1 MKLFDYEEKHTS
13 MVRNTLAECMV
24 LLKKD
29 GKFPLDK
36 PCKIAAYGGGVRNT
50 IKGGTGSGEVNSHYS
65 VNIEQGLINAGFEI
79 TTSKWLDA
87 YEEIK
92 AKAKGEFIN
101 KIRKEAKKAHV
112 NVFIY
117 SMGKSMVEPEYN
129 IPIEKDG
136 DAAIYVLSRISGEGN
151 DRPVATGEIKL
162 TESEKRDILRLN
174 QMYDKFML
182 VLNVGGVVDLSEISE
197 VRNVLL
203 LTQLGVD
210 TGNGLADVLLGK
222 QNPSGKL
229 ATTWAAF
236 EDYFPMEDFENIDDT
251 RYKEGIYVGYRYFD
265 TFKKN
270 RIYPLG
276 YGLSYTEFNTVCN
289 DVSVDK
295 TQVTVEATVTNTG
308 NYSGKEVV
316 QVYQSAPAGKLDK
329 AYQDLVGFTKTKEL
343 APGESQKVRI
353 TYDITDFTSY
363 DESTGAYILEA
374 GEYLVR
380 VGNDSVNTEV
390 AASLK
395 LESTAVVLQ
404 AKNVLGTTDFTDLK
418 SEAQEYTIP
427 ANAKRITIDQDAIV
441 TKTVEYDKEY
451 EILPEIEKLSDEEA
465 ALLNIGGFDP
475 NKSGLSS
482 IIGNAGSKVC
492 GSAGETSSFV
502 RREFPVLSM
511 ADGPAGLRIAK
522 EYFEDAKG
530 KHAIGVAAFPESML
544 DFLSGPAKFFMNL
557 IGGGKKPKA
566 GTDIKY
572 QYCTAI
578 PIGFAIAQSFN
589 IELATEYGNIVGEE
603 MEMFGVNLW
612 LAPALNIHRS
622 IRCGRNFEYFSEDP
636 VISGLMSAAI
646 TNGVQKHPGCGTTIK
661 HYAANNKEL
670 NRYCNNSIVSE
681 RAMREIYTKGFG
693 IAVRESQPHALMTS
707 YNLLNGQHTAESRGL
722 IEDILR
728 SEYGYE
734 GIVMTDWVIQAA
746 AMSQSSH
753 RNSKARFVAAAGGD
767 LFMPGGKA
775 DYEDLK
781 AGMAAGDVSAK
792 QVRINASRVLAM
804 AQKLAR

>member
-1 MKLFDYEEKHTS
+1 MKLFDYEEKHTA

-29 GKFPLDK
+29 GKFPLEK
-36 PCKIAAYGGGVRNT
+36 PCRIAAYGSGVRNT
-50 IKGGTGSGEVNSHYS
+50 VKGGTGSGEVNSHYS

-79 TTSKWLDA
+79 TTTAWLDR
-87 YEEIK
+87 YEEVK
-92 AKAKGEFIN
+92 AKAKSEFIN
-101 KIRKEAKKAHV
+101 KIKKDAKKAHV
-112 NVFIY
+112 NVVIY
-117 SMGKSMVEPEYN
+117 SMGKSMVEPEYD
-129 IPIEKDG
+129 IPFENNG

-151 DRPVATGEIKL
+151 DRPVASGEIKL
-162 TESEKRDILRLN
+162 TETEKRDILKLN
-174 QMYDKFML
+174 EMYDKFML
-182 VLNVGGVVDLSEISE
+182 VLNVGGVVDLSDVRE
-197 VRNVLL
+197 VKNILL

-236 EDYFPMEDFENIDDT
+236 EDYFPMEDFEDINDT
-251 RYKEGIYVGYRYFD
+251 KYKEGIYVGYRYFD

-276 YGLSYTEFNTVCN
+276 YGLSYSEFNTVCD

-353 TYDITDFTSY
+353 TYDITDYTSY

-380 VGNDSVNTEV
+380 VGNDSVNTEI

-451 EILPEIEKLSDEEA
+451 DILPEIEKLSDEEA

-475 NKSGLSS
+475 NKGGVAA

-502 RREFPVLSM
+502 RSEFPVLSM

-557 IGGGKKPKA
+557 IGGGKKPKS
-566 GTDIKY
+566 GSEIKY

-589 IELATEYGNIVGEE
+589 TELAMMYGDIVGTE

-646 TNGVQKHPGCGTTIK
+646 TNGVQQHPGCGTTIK

-670 NRYCNNSIVSE
+670 NRYCNNSMVSE

-734 GIVMTDWVIQAA
+734 GIVMTDWVIQMA
-746 AMSQSSH
+746 AMSQSAH

-781 AGMAAGDVSAK
+781 AGIAAGDVSAK

-804 AQKLAR
+804 AKRLAK

>member
-1 MKLFDYEEKHTS
+1 MKLFDYEAKHTAA
-13 MVRNTLAECMV
+13 VRETLAECMV

-29 GKFPLDK
+29 GKFPLEK
-36 PCKIAAYGGGVRNT
+36 PCRIAAYGSGVRNT
-50 IKGGTGSGEVNSHYS
+50 IKGGTGSGEVNSHYF
-65 VNIEQGLINAGFEI
+65 VNIEQGLVNAGFDI
-79 TTSKWLDA
+79 TTTAWLDR
-87 YEEIK
+87 YEEVK
-92 AKAKGEFIN
+92 AKAKAEFIN
-101 KIRKEAKKAHV
+101 QIRKGAKAAHV

-117 SMGKSMVEPEYN
+117 SMGKAMVEPEYN

-151 DRPVATGEIKL
+151 DRPVASGEIKL
-162 TESEKRDILRLN
+162 TETEKRDILKLN
-174 QMYDKFML
+174 EMYDKFML
-182 VLNVGGVVDLSEISE
+182 VLNVGGVVDLSDVRE
-197 VRNVLL
+197 VKNILL

-380 VGNDSVNTEV
+380 VGNDSVNTEI

-395 LESTAVVLQ
+395 LESTAIVLQ

-427 ANAKRITIDQDAIV
+427 ANAKRITIDADAIV
-441 TKTVEYDKEY
+441 TKSVEYDKEY

-475 NKSGLSS
+475 NKGGMAA

-502 RREFPVLSM
+502 RSEFPVLSM

-530 KHAIGVAAFPESML
+530 KHAVGVAAFPESML

-589 IELATEYGNIVGEE
+589 TELAMMYGDIVGTE

-622 IRCGRNFEYFSEDP
+622 IRCGRNFEYYSEDP
-636 VISGLMSAAI
+636 LISGLMSAAI

-670 NRYCNNSIVSE
+670 NRYCNNSMVSE

-734 GIVMTDWVIQAA
+734 GIVMTDWVIQMA
-746 AMSQSSH
+746 AMSQSAH

-804 AQKLAR
+804 AKRLAK

>member
-1 MKLFDYEEKHTS
+1 MKLFDYEAKHTAA
-13 MVRNTLAECMV
+13 VRETLAECMV

-29 GKFPLDK
+29 GKFPLEK
-36 PCKIAAYGGGVRNT
+36 PCKIAAYGSGVRNT
-50 IKGGTGSGEVNSHYS
+50 IKGGTGSGEVNSHYF
-65 VNIEQGLINAGFEI
+65 VNIEQGLVNAGFDI
-79 TTSKWLDA
+79 TTTAWLDR
-87 YEEIK
+87 YEEVK
-92 AKAKGEFIN
+92 AKAKAEFIN
-101 KIRKEAKKAHV
+101 QIRKGAKAAHV

-117 SMGKSMVEPEYN
+117 SMGKAMVEPEYN

-151 DRPVATGEIKL
+151 DRPVASGEIKL
-162 TESEKRDILRLN
+162 TETEKRDILKLN
-174 QMYDKFML
+174 EMYDKFML
-182 VLNVGGVVDLSEISE
+182 VLNVGGVVDLSDVRE
-197 VRNVLL
+197 VKNILL

-251 RYKEGIYVGYRYFD
+251 SYKEGIYVGYRYFD

-380 VGNDSVNTEV
+380 VGNDSVNTEI

-427 ANAKRITIDQDAIV
+427 ANAKRITIDQDSIV

-475 NKSGLSS
+475 NKGGMAA

-502 RREFPVLSM
+502 RSEFPVLSM

-530 KHAIGVAAFPESML
+530 KHAVGVAAFPESML

-589 IELATEYGNIVGEE
+589 TELAMMYGDIVGTE

-636 VISGLMSAAI
+636 LISGLMSAAI

-670 NRYCNNSIVSE
+670 NRYCNNSMVSE

-734 GIVMTDWVIQAA
+734 GIVMTDWVIQMA
-746 AMSQSSH
+746 AMSQSAH

-804 AQKLAR
+804 AKRLAK

>member
-1 MKLFDYEEKHTS
+1 MKLFDYEAKHTAA
-13 MVRNTLAECMV
+13 VRETLAECMV

-29 GKFPLDK
+29 GKFPLEK
-36 PCKIAAYGGGVRNT
+36 PCKIAAYGSGVRNT
-50 IKGGTGSGEVNSHYS
+50 VKGGTGSGEVNSHYS

-79 TTSKWLDA
+79 TTTAWLDR
-87 YEEIK
+87 YEEVK
-92 AKAKGEFIN
+92 AKAKSEFIN
-101 KIRKEAKKAHV
+101 KIKKDAKKAHV
-112 NVFIY
+112 NVVIY
-117 SMGKSMVEPEYN
+117 SMGKAMVEPEYD
-129 IPIEKDG
+129 IPLENNG

-151 DRPVATGEIKL
+151 DRPVASGEIKL
-162 TESEKRDILRLN
+162 TETEKRDILKLN
-174 QMYDKFML
+174 EMYDKFML
-182 VLNVGGVVDLSEISE
+182 VLNVGGVVDLSDVRE
-197 VRNVLL
+197 VKNILL

-380 VGNDSVNTEV
+380 VGNDSVNTEIT
-390 AASLK
+390 ASLK
-395 LESTAVVLQ
+395 LESTAIVLQ

-427 ANAKRITIDQDAIV
+427 ANAKRITIDADAIV
-441 TKTVEYDKEY
+441 TKSVEYDKEY

-475 NKSGLSS
+475 NKGGMAA

-502 RREFPVLSM
+502 RSEFPVLSM

-530 KHAIGVAAFPESML
+530 KHAIGVAALPESML

-566 GTDIKY
+566 GSEIKY

-589 IELATEYGNIVGEE
+589 TELAMMYGDIVGTE

-646 TNGVQKHPGCGTTIK
+646 TNGVQQHPGCGTTIK

-670 NRYCNNSIVSE
+670 NRYCNNSMVSE

-734 GIVMTDWVIQAA
+734 GIVMTDWVIQMA
-746 AMSQSSH
+746 AMSQSVH

-767 LFMPGGKA
+767 LFMPGGKG

-781 AGMAAGDVSAK
+781 AGIAAGDVSAK

-804 AQKLAR
+804 AKRLAK

>member
-1 MKLFDYEEKHTS
+1 MKLFDYEAKHTAA
-13 MVRNTLAECMV
+13 VRETLAECMV

-29 GKFPLDK
+29 GKFPLEK
-36 PCKIAAYGGGVRNT
+36 PCKIAAYGSGVRNT
-50 IKGGTGSGEVNSHYS
+50 VKGGTGSGEVNSHYA

-162 TESEKRDILRLN
+162 TESEKRDILKLN

-390 AASLK
+390 VASLK

-441 TKTVEYDKEY
+441 TKNVEYDKEY

-502 RREFPVLSM
+502 RSEFPVLSM

-544 DFLSGPAKFFMNL
+544 DFLSGPAKFFMNM

-566 GTDIKY
+566 GSEIKY

-589 IELATEYGNIVGEE
+589 IELATEYGNIVGKE

-622 IRCGRNFEYFSEDP
+622 IRCGRSFEYFSEDP
-636 VISGLMSAAI
+636 LISGLMSAAI
-646 TNGVQKHPGCGTTIK
+646 TNGVQQHPGCGTTIK

-734 GIVMTDWVIQAA
+734 GIVMTDWVIQMA
-746 AMSQSSH
+746 AMSQSAH

-781 AGMAAGDVSAK
+781 AGIAAGDVSAK

-804 AQKLAR
+804 AKRLAK

>member
-1 MKLFDYEEKHTS
+1 MKLFEYEERHTS
-13 MVRNTLAECMV
+13 TVRNTLAECMV

-29 GKFPLDK
+29 GKFPLEN
-36 PCKIAAYGGGVRNT
+36 PGKIALFGNGVRNT

-65 VNIEQGLINAGFEI
+65 VNVEQGLINAGFEI
-79 TTSKWLDA
+79 TTTKWLNE
-87 YEEIK
+87 YEEVK
-92 AKAKGEFIN
+92 AKAKEEFMG
-101 KIRKEAKKAHV
+101 KIKKDAKKAHV
-112 NVFIY
+112 NIFIY
-117 SMGKSMVEPEYN
+117 SMGKAMVEPEYN
-129 IPIEKDG
+129 IPLDG
-136 DAAIYVLSRISGEGN
+136 EGDTAVYVLARISGEGN
-151 DRPVATGEIKL
+151 DRPVESGEIKL
-162 TESEKRDILRLN
+162 TETEKRDILALN
-174 QMYDKFML
+174 AKYDKFML
-182 VLNVGGVVDLSEISE
+182 VLNVGGVVDLSDVKDVKNI
-197 VRNVLL
+197 LL

-236 EDYFPMEDFENIDDT
+236 EEYFPMEDFEDIDDT

-265 TFKKN
+265 TFKKKY
-270 RIYPLG
+270 IFPFG
-276 YGLSYTEFNTVCN
+276 FGLSYTEFNTVFD
-289 DVSVDK
+289 DVIVDG
-295 TQVTVEATVTNTG
+295 TAVTVSATVTNTG
-308 NYSGKEVV
+308 NRSGKEVV

-329 AYQDLVGFTKTKEL
+329 AYQDLVGFTKTREL
-343 APGESQKVRI
+343 APGESQQVKVA
-353 TYDITDFTSY
+353 YDLTDFTSY
-363 DESTGAYILEA
+363 DEETASYILEA
-374 GEYLVR
+374 GEYVVR
-380 VGNDSVNTEV
+380 LGNDSVNTEIV
-390 AASLK
+390 ASLT
-395 LESTAVVLQ
+395 LDSTVVVLQ
-404 AKNVLGTTDFTDLK
+404 AKNVLGSTDFDDLQ
-418 SEAQEYTIP
+418 SEKQIYDIP
-427 ANAKRITIDQDAIV
+427 ATAKRITIDSGAI
-441 TKTVEYDKEY
+441 TTEKVEYDKKY
-451 EILPEIEKLSDEEA
+451 DILPEIEALSIEKA

-475 NKSGLSS
+475 NKSGLAS
-482 IIGNAGSKVC
+482 IIGSAGTKVC
-492 GSAGETSSFV
+492 GSAGETSAYVKSD
-502 RREFPVLSM
+502 FPVMSM

-530 KHAIGVAAFPESML
+530 KHAIGVSAFPESML
-544 DFLSGPAKFFMNL
+544 DFMPSMTKFFMKL
-557 IGGGKKPKA
+557 VGGGKKPKA
-566 GTDIKY
+566 GNEIKY

-589 IELATEYGNIVGEE
+589 VELAAEYGNIVGEE

-707 YNLLNGQHTAESRGL
+707 YNLINGQHTAESRGL
-722 IEDILR
+722 TEDILR
-728 SEYGYE
+728 CEYGYE
-734 GIVMTDWVIQAA
+734 GIVMTDWVIQVAA
-746 AMSQSSH
+746 ISQSTH
-753 RNSKARFVAAAGGD
+753 RNSQARYVAAAGGD

-775 DYEDLK
+775 DYENLK
-781 AGMAAGDVSAK
+781 AGIKAGDVSEE

-804 AQKLAR
+804 AKQLVK

>member
-1 MKLFDYEEKHTS
+1 MKLFDYEEKHTA

-29 GKFPLDK
+29 GKFPLEK
-36 PCKIAAYGGGVRNT
+36 PCRIAAYGSGVRNT
-50 IKGGTGSGEVNSHYS
+50 VKGGTGSGEVNSHYS

-79 TTSKWLDA
+79 TTTAWLDR
-87 YEEIK
+87 YEEVK
-92 AKAKGEFIN
+92 AKAKSEFIN
-101 KIRKEAKKAHV
+101 KIKKDAKKAHV
-112 NVFIY
+112 NVVIY
-117 SMGKSMVEPEYN
+117 SMGKSMVEPEYD
-129 IPIEKDG
+129 IPFENNG

-151 DRPVATGEIKL
+151 DRPVASGEIKL
-162 TESEKRDILRLN
+162 TETEKRDILKLN
-174 QMYDKFML
+174 EMYDKFML
-182 VLNVGGVVDLSEISE
+182 VLNVGGVVDLSDVRE
-197 VRNVLL
+197 VKNILL

-353 TYDITDFTSY
+353 TYDITDYTSY

-380 VGNDSVNTEV
+380 VGNDSVNTEIT
-390 AASLK
+390 ASLK
-395 LESTAVVLQ
+395 LESTAIVLQ
-404 AKNVLGTTDFTDLK
+404 AKNVLGTTGFADLK

-427 ANAKRITIDQDAIV
+427 ANAKRITIDADAIV
-441 TKTVEYDKEY
+441 TKSVEYDKEY
-451 EILPEIEKLSDEEA
+451 EILPEVESLSDDEA

-530 KHAIGVAAFPESML
+530 KHAVGVAAFPESML

-557 IGGGKKPKA
+557 IGGGKKPKS
-566 GTDIKY
+566 GSEIKY

-589 IELATEYGNIVGEE
+589 TELAMMYGDIVGAE

-646 TNGVQKHPGCGTTIK
+646 TNGVQQHPGCGTTIK

-670 NRYCNNSIVSE
+670 NRYCNNSMVSE

-734 GIVMTDWVIQAA
+734 GIVMTDWVIQGG
-746 AMSQSSH
+746 AMSQSVH

-804 AQKLAR
+804 AKRLAK

>member
-92 AKAKGEFIN
+92 AKAKGEFI
-101 KIRKEAKKAHV
+101 KQIKKDAKAAHV

-162 TESEKRDILRLN
+162 TESEKRDILKLN

-182 VLNVGGVVDLSEISE
+182 VLNVGGVVDLSEVSE

-295 TQVTVEATVTNTG
+295 TQVIVEATVTNTG

-329 AYQDLVGFTKTKEL
+329 AYQDLVGFAKTKEL
-343 APGESQKVRI
+343 NPGESQKVRI

-465 ALLNIGGFDP
+465 ALLNIGGFNP

-502 RREFPVLSM
+502 KSDFPVLSM

-530 KHAIGVAAFPESML
+530 KHAIGAAAFPESML

-589 IELATEYGNIVGEE
+589 IELATEYGNIVGKE

-646 TNGVQKHPGCGTTIK
+646 TNGVQQHPGCGTTIK

-728 SEYGYE
+728 CEYGYE

>member
-1 MKLFDYEEKHTS
+1 MKLFDYEAKHTAA
-13 MVRNTLAECMV
+13 VRETLAECMV

-29 GKFPLDK
+29 GKFPLEK
-36 PCKIAAYGGGVRNT
+36 PCKLAAYGSGVRNT
-50 IKGGTGSGEVNSHYS
+50 IKGGTGSGEVNSHYF
-65 VNIEQGLINAGFEI
+65 VNIEQGLVNAGFDI
-79 TTSKWLDA
+79 TTTDWLDK
-87 YEEIK
+87 YEEVK
-92 AKAKGEFIN
+92 AKAKAEFIN
-101 KIRKEAKKAHV
+101 QIKKDAKAAHV

-117 SMGKSMVEPEYN
+117 SMGKAMVEPEYN

-151 DRPVATGEIKL
+151 DRPVASGEIRL
-162 TESEKRDILRLN
+162 TETEKRDILKLN
-174 QMYDKFML
+174 EMYDKFML
-182 VLNVGGVVDLSEISE
+182 VLNVGGVVDLSDVRE
-197 VRNVLL
+197 VKNILL

-353 TYDITDFTSY
+353 TYGITDFTSY
-363 DESTGAYILEA
+363 DESAGAYILEA

-380 VGNDSVNTEV
+380 VGNDSVNTEI

-395 LESTAVVLQ
+395 LESTAIVLQ

-475 NKSGLSS
+475 NKGGMAA

-502 RREFPVLSM
+502 RSEFPVLSM

-557 IGGGKKPKA
+557 IGGGKKPKS
-566 GTDIKY
+566 GSEIKY

-589 IELATEYGNIVGEE
+589 TELAMMYGDIVGAE

-670 NRYCNNSIVSE
+670 NRYCNNSMVSE

-734 GIVMTDWVIQAA
+734 GIVMTDWVIQMA
-746 AMSQSSH
+746 AMSQSAH

-804 AQKLAR
+804 AKRLAK

>member
-1 MKLFDYEEKHTS
+1 M
-13 MVRNTLAECMV
+13 
-24 LLKKD
+24 
-29 GKFPLDK
+29 
-36 PCKIAAYGGGVRNT
+36 
-50 IKGGTGSGEVNSHYS
+50 
-65 VNIEQGLINAGFEI
+65 
-79 TTSKWLDA
+79 
-87 YEEIK
+87 
-92 AKAKGEFIN
+92 
-101 KIRKEAKKAHV
+101 
-112 NVFIY
+112 
-117 SMGKSMVEPEYN
+117 PEYD
-129 IPIEKDG
+129 IPLENNG

-151 DRPVATGEIKL
+151 DRPVASGEIRL
-162 TESEKRDILRLN
+162 TETEKRDILKLN
-174 QMYDKFML
+174 EMYDKFML
-182 VLNVGGVVDLSEISE
+182 VLNVGGVVDLSDVRE
-197 VRNVLL
+197 VKNILL

-395 LESTAVVLQ
+395 LESTAIVLQ

-441 TKTVEYDKEY
+441 TKSVEYDKEY
-451 EILPEIEKLSDEEA
+451 DILPEIEKLSDEEA

-475 NKSGLSS
+475 NKGGMAA

-502 RREFPVLSM
+502 RSEFPVLSM

-530 KHAIGVAAFPESML
+530 KHAVGVAAFPESML

-589 IELATEYGNIVGEE
+589 TELAMMYGDIVGTE

-622 IRCGRNFEYFSEDP
+622 IRCGRNFEYYSEDP
-636 VISGLMSAAI
+636 LISGLMSAAI

-670 NRYCNNSIVSE
+670 NRYCNNSMVSE

-734 GIVMTDWVIQAA
+734 GIVMTDWVIQMA
-746 AMSQSSH
+746 AMSQSAH

-804 AQKLAR
+804 AKRLAK

>member
-1 MKLFDYEEKHTS
+1 MKLFDYEAKHTAA
-13 MVRNTLAECMV
+13 VRETLAECMV

-29 GKFPLDK
+29 GKFPLEK
-36 PCKIAAYGGGVRNT
+36 PCRIAAYGSGVRNT
-50 IKGGTGSGEVNSHYS
+50 IKGGTGSGEVNSHYF
-65 VNIEQGLINAGFEI
+65 VNIEQGLVNAGFDI
-79 TTSKWLDA
+79 TTTAWLDR
-87 YEEIK
+87 YEEVK
-92 AKAKGEFIN
+92 AKAKAEFIN
-101 KIRKEAKKAHV
+101 QIRKGAKAAHV

-117 SMGKSMVEPEYN
+117 SMGKAMVEPEYN

-151 DRPVATGEIKL
+151 DRPVASGEIKL
-162 TESEKRDILRLN
+162 TETEKRDILKLN
-174 QMYDKFML
+174 EMYDKFML
-182 VLNVGGVVDLSEISE
+182 VLNVGGVVDLSDVRE
-197 VRNVLL
+197 VKNILL

-363 DESTGAYILEA
+363 DESAGAYILEA

-380 VGNDSVNTEV
+380 VGNDSVNTEI

-395 LESTAVVLQ
+395 LESTAIVLQ

-451 EILPEIEKLSDEEA
+451 DILPEIEKLSDEEA

-475 NKSGLSS
+475 NKGGMAA

-502 RREFPVLSM
+502 RSEFPVLSM

-530 KHAIGVAAFPESML
+530 KHAVGVAAFPESML

-589 IELATEYGNIVGEE
+589 TELAMMYGDIVGTE

-622 IRCGRNFEYFSEDP
+622 IRCGRNFEYYSEDP
-636 VISGLMSAAI
+636 LISGLMSAAI

-670 NRYCNNSIVSE
+670 NRYCNNSMVSE

-734 GIVMTDWVIQAA
+734 GIVMTDWVIQMA
-746 AMSQSSH
+746 AMSQSAH

-804 AQKLAR
+804 AKRLAK